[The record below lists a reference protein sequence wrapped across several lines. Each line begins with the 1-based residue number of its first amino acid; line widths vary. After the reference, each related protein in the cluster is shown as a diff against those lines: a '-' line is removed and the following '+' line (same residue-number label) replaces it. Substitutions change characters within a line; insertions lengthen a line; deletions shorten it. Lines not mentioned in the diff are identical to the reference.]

1 MEPSTT
7 SSGAT
12 SSWDGNTP
20 RIIKAH
26 DISYGVYIYHFP
38 VLQPLILLGMHRH
51 GLPLLLLVAG
61 VFTVI
66 LTVAGRLGIERA
78 VMRWSRGRR
87 PWGDLCQEAR

>member
-1 MEPSTT
+1 MGPSTT

-20 RIIKAH
+20 RIITVH

-38 VLQPLILLGMHRH
+38 VLQPLILLGMCRH

-61 VFTVI
+61 VATVI
-66 LTVAGRLGIERA
+66 LTAAGRLGIERA
-78 VMRWSRGRR
+78 VMRWSRERR